1 MKFKLSLTPL
11 ILLEI
16 FFTILFIIVFGLGN
30 FLAFVLI
37 SMVCGI
43 VILGIFWRNLLEFH
57 IDGFKNMFIQFS
69 FVISGFLLIFPGILS
84 SILGILIFIFGILL
98 KISFNT
104 SSFKTTKTK
113 QNSYNDDII
122 DVEIIED
129 KK

>member
-16 FFTILFIIVFGLGN
+16 FFTILFIVVFGLGN

-43 VILGIFWRNLLEFH
+43 VILGIFWKNLLEFH
-57 IDGFKNMFIQFS
+57 IDSFKNMFIQFS

-98 KISFNT
+98 KISTNT
-104 SSFKTTKTK
+104 NSFKANTK
-113 QNSYNDDII
+113 QNSCNDDII

-129 KK
+129 NK